1 MKAKLIIEGKE
12 IEIEI
17 SEEEYKKLQ
26 PSEEKK
32 TGYERV
38 PESDVYFYAY
48 PSGCIETACEECYR
62 YDICRRA
69 KTLEEL
75 LSSKIVKLNFSDLS
89 KLILNFP
96 SEINTLMIQK
106 SFDGYYIIVDDIT
119 IRKEQERK
127 AIKTKF

>member
-1 MKAKLIIEGKE
+1 MKLYPDCDYFN
-12 IEIEI
+12 
-17 SEEEYKKLQ
+17 EERDNQ
-26 PSEEKK
+26 
-32 TGYERV
+32 
-38 PESDVYFYAY
+38 YAPPY
-48 PSGCIETACEECYR
+48 GECEECYR

-106 SFDGYYIIVDDIT
+106 TFDSYYISVDDIT

-127 AIKTKF
+127 AIKE

>member
-1 MKAKLIIEGKE
+1 MI
-12 IEIEI
+12 
-17 SEEEYKKLQ
+17 LQ
-26 PSEEKK
+26 PDCDYFNEE
-32 TGYERV
+32 R
-38 PESDVYFYAY
+38 DNQYAPPY
-48 PSGCIETACEECYR
+48 GECEECYR

-75 LSSKIVKLNFSDLS
+75 LSGKIVKLNFSDLS

>member
-1 MKAKLIIEGKE
+1 MIINPYYGFFN
-12 IEIEI
+12 
-17 SEEEYKKLQ
+17 EERDDEYA
-26 PSEEKK
+26 PPYGE
-32 TGYERV
+32 
-38 PESDVYFYAY
+38 
-48 PSGCIETACEECYR
+48 CEECYR

-75 LSSKIVKLNFSDLS
+75 LSGKIVKLNFSDLS

-106 SFDGYYIIVDDIT
+106 TFDDYYTTVDDIT

-127 AIKTKF
+127 AIKR